1 MYIFEW
7 WSYVSISVDI
17 FRYKT
22 DFEQLQVLG
31 KGGFGIVF
39 EARNKVDE
47 CCYAIKRIT
56 LPIKYAM
63 IIISRLTSNVLYVQE
78 KIVRFEIFYIVNQLL
93 FVSEKYS
100 QDLREPLCH
109 EYFSSQ
115 TNLCCMGDI
124 SKCVW
129 IIKCG
134 RKI

>member
-1 MYIFEW
+1 M
-7 WSYVSISVDI
+7 
-17 FRYKT
+17 
-22 DFEQLQVLG
+22 LG

-63 IIISRLTSNVLYVQE
+63 IIILRLTSNVSYVQE
-78 KIVRFEIFYIVNQLL
+78 KIVRFEILYTVNQLL

-100 QDLREPLCH
+100 QDLRESLRR
-109 EYFSSQ
+109 EYFTPQ
-115 TNLCCMGDI
+115 INLCCMGGI

-129 IIKCG
+129 IKSQ
-134 RKI
+134 KIVIAN